1 LALIVAFAY
10 AEGMMRDGVSP
21 AALERGLA
29 RMRAALACAAIHA
42 VALAVGCAET
52 VEDRQL
58 ADLAR
63 GVEKEQSAIDRAEP
77 RINEN
82 DTLAKVPGARS
93 ENTPARPAPHTV
105 QLGDGTD
112 EAQASNEADGVL
124 NGDDP
129 NDTTPR
135 PIIRITGLRPA
146 RRGVRGVD
154 QIDETL
160 PDEPTAGG
168 IAGPPIRVGGPPPSA
183 LDEEARRSYDAAL
196 ALVNGRRFDQALDAF
211 AAFLVKW
218 PDHPNADNAM
228 YWRGES
234 YYAKGE
240 YAHAAEEFEG
250 ATLRFPLGNKVP
262 DCLLKLGL
270 CQQKLGNEAKAT
282 AYFDRLAREFP
293 RSEAARRI
301 PMDRTRIAGPQE
313 NP

>member
-1 LALIVAFAY
+1 MIAGFAY
-10 AEGMMRDGVSP
+10 AERMMWEGASP
-21 AALERGLA
+21 CSPERG
-29 RMRAALACAAIHA
+29 RQRAAAAFAWAAIC
-42 VALAVGCAET
+42 ALTFTAGCAET

-63 GVEKEQSAIDRAEP
+63 GVEKEQNSIDRAEP
-77 RINEN
+77 RIDENEV
-82 DTLAKVPGARS
+82 LAKSPARS
-93 ENTPARPAPHTV
+93 DTPPRPPPRAV
-105 QLGDGTD
+105 ELGDEPDPLQRSSETD
-112 EAQASNEADGVL
+112 SAL

-135 PIIRITGLRPA
+135 PVIRITGIRPA
-146 RRGVRGVD
+146 RRGVSGID

-160 PDEPTAGG
+160 PDEPSPGG
-168 IAGPPIRVGGPPPSA
+168 VAGPPIRVGGPAPSA
-183 LDEEARRSYDAAL
+183 LDAEARRSYDAAL
-196 ALVNGRRFDQALDAF
+196 ALVNARQYDQALAAF
-211 AAFLVKW
+211 ATFLVKW

-240 YAHAAEEFEG
+240 YARAAEEFEG

-270 CQQKLGNEAKAT
+270 SQEKLGNEAKAKT
-282 AYFDRLAREFP
+282 YFDRLMREFP

-301 PMDRTRIAGPQE
+301 PTDRTRMAGPQE

>member
-1 LALIVAFAY
+1 MA
-10 AEGMMRDGVSP
+10 
-21 AALERGLA
+21 
-29 RMRAALACAAIHA
+29 
-42 VALAVGCAET
+42 GCAET

-63 GVEKEQSAIDRAEP
+63 GVEKEQNTIDRAEP
-77 RINEN
+77 RIDESEV
-82 DTLAKVPGARS
+82 LAKSPARS
-93 ENTPARPAPHTV
+93 EASTRPAPRTV
-105 QLGDGTD
+105 ELVDGPEPSSSSEGDS
-112 EAQASNEADGVL
+112 AL

-135 PIIRITGLRPA
+135 PVIRITGLRPA
-146 RRGVRGVD
+146 RRGVSGID

-160 PDEPTAGG
+160 PDEPSPGG
-168 IAGPPIRVGGPPPSA
+168 VVGPPIRVGGPPPSA
-183 LDEEARRSYDAAL
+183 LDAEARRSYDAAL
-196 ALVNGRRFDQALDAF
+196 ALVNARQYDQALDAF

-240 YAHAAEEFEG
+240 YARAAEEFEG

-270 CQQKLGNEAKAT
+270 CQQKLGNRAKAQT
-282 AYFDRLAREFP
+282 YLDRLMREFP

-301 PMDRTRIAGPQE
+301 PTDKTRIAGPQE

>member
-1 LALIVAFAY
+1 MIGAFAY
-10 AEGMMRDGVSP
+10 AEKMMRDGASP
-21 AALERGLA
+21 ASPERGLEKTA
-29 RMRAALACAAIHA
+29 KTMAWAVVHA
-42 VALAVGCAET
+42 VILLGGCAHEA

-63 GVEKEQSAIDRAEP
+63 GVEKEQTAIDRAEP
-77 RINEN
+77 RIDEREI
-82 DTLAKVPGARS
+82 LAK
-93 ENTPARPAPHTV
+93 TPATSSDSAPSRPVRRTME
-105 QLGDGTD
+105 LGDGLDETQGSSDTD
-112 EAQASNEADGVL
+112 RTL

-135 PIIRITGLRPA
+135 PVIRIVGH
-146 RRGVRGVD
+146 RGVRGLD

-160 PDEPTAGG
+160 PDEPSAGG
-168 IAGPPIRVGGPPPSA
+168 VAGPPIRVGGPAPSA

-196 ALVNGRRFDQALDAF
+196 ALVNGRRYDQALEAF

-240 YAHAAEEFEG
+240 YARAAEEFEG

-270 CQQKLGNEAKAT
+270 CQERLGNEGKAKG
-282 AYFDRLAREFP
+282 YFDRLIREFP

-301 PMDRTRIAGPQE
+301 PTDRSRIAGPQE

>member
-1 LALIVAFAY
+1 MIAAFAY
-10 AEGMMRDGVSP
+10 AERMMRGR
-21 AALERGLA
+21 ERTA
-29 RMRAALACAAIHA
+29 KALALGA
-42 VALAVGCAET
+42 VFVLGTLAGCAHET

-63 GVEKEQSAIDRAEP
+63 GVETEQSAVDRVVP
-77 RINEN
+77 RIDESEN
-82 DTLAKVPGARS
+82 LAKIPAARS
-93 ENTPARPAPHTV
+93 DDAPVRPGPRTV
-105 QLGDGTD
+105 QLEDGTD
-112 EAQASNEADGVL
+112 ELQGPNETDNVSAL

-135 PIIRITGLRPA
+135 PVIRIVG
-146 RRGVRGVD
+146 RRGVRGLD

-160 PDEPTAGG
+160 PDEPSPSAGG
-168 IAGPPIRVGGPPPSA
+168 VAGPPIRVGGPLPSA

-196 ALVNGRRFDQALDAF
+196 ALVNGRKYDQALEAF

-240 YAHAAEEFEG
+240 FARAAEEFEG

-270 CQQKLGNEAKAT
+270 CQEKLGNEGKAKS
-282 AYFDRLAREFP
+282 YFDRLAREFP

-301 PMDRTRIAGPQE
+301 PTDRTRVAGPQE

>member
-1 LALIVAFAY
+1 MIAAFAY
-10 AEGMMRDGVSP
+10 AERMMRGGVSSASP
-21 AALERGLA
+21 ERGLEKA
-29 RMRAALACAAIHA
+29 TATLAWAAVCA
-42 VALAVGCAET
+42 VVFLGGCAHET

-63 GVEKEQSAIDRAEP
+63 GVEKEQSAIDRVAP
-77 RINEN
+77 RIDESE
-82 DTLAKVPGARS
+82 TLAKAPAARS
-93 ENTPARPAPHTV
+93 GGAPARPGPRTV
-105 QLGDGTD
+105 ELGDGPDESQGSSETD
-112 EAQASNEADGVL
+112 PAL

-135 PIIRITGLRPA
+135 PVIRIVG
-146 RRGVRGVD
+146 RRGVRGLD

-160 PDEPTAGG
+160 PDEPSAGG
-168 IAGPPIRVGGPPPSA
+168 VAGPPIRAGGPAPSA
-183 LDEEARRSYDAAL
+183 LDEEARRSYDTAL
-196 ALVNGRRFDQALDAF
+196 ALVNARKYDEALDAF

-240 YAHAAEEFEG
+240 YARAAEEFEG

-270 CQQKLGNEAKAT
+270 CQEKLGNAAKAKG
-282 AYFDRLAREFP
+282 YFDRLAREFP

-301 PMDRTRIAGPQE
+301 PTDRTRIAGPLE

>member
-1 LALIVAFAY
+1 MIAAFAY
-10 AEGMMRDGVSP
+10 AERMMGDGASP
-21 AALERGLA
+21 ASLSRSPERTVKGLA
-29 RMRAALACAAIHA
+29 WGVVLA
-42 VALAVGCAET
+42 VAFLAGCAHET

-63 GVEKEQSAIDRAEP
+63 GVETEQSAVDRVAP
-77 RINEN
+77 RINESEN
-82 DTLAKVPGARS
+82 LAKA
-93 ENTPARPAPHTV
+93 PAAPPEDAPTRLAPRTV

-112 EAQASNEADGVL
+112 ELEESGETDSASAL

-135 PIIRITGLRPA
+135 PVIRIVG
-146 RRGVRGVD
+146 RRGVRGLD
-154 QIDETL
+154 QIDEKL
-160 PDEPTAGG
+160 PDEPSAGDVV
-168 IAGPPIRVGGPPPSA
+168 GPPIRAGAPTPSA

-196 ALVNGRRFDQALDAF
+196 ALVNGRKYDQALEAF

-240 YAHAAEEFEG
+240 FARAAEEFEG

-270 CQQKLGNEAKAT
+270 CQEKLGNEAKAKS
-282 AYFDRLAREFP
+282 YFDRLAHEFP

-301 PMDRTRIAGPQE
+301 PTGSTRIAGPQE